1 MHAINVIINQI
12 PVFKEM
18 KFSCGV
24 SKLNETVYDL
34 EFHWSGIHMHIM
46 DSEYVSEL
54 LLIIMLD
61 IISILSLLNC
71 TEDK

>member
-1 MHAINVIINQI
+1 
-12 PVFKEM
+12 
-18 KFSCGV
+18 
-24 SKLNETVYDL
+24 
-34 EFHWSGIHMHIM
+34 MHIM